1 MYFFSLFL
9 STLALFAP
17 ACVNTSA
24 SGAHDIVFVGSTPGD
39 ESVKSMLSIPVET
52 NVDFIR
58 WNMTL
63 SATNTFALDIVFGES
78 QPNTLGFKNQGYKR
92 SIKGTYVISQNVN
105 KGVNQS
111 VYRLKSDGLP
121 VEMALAKINDNL
133 LHLLAPQNQLMV
145 GNGGWSYSLNRKI
158 PVNTVAQPIT
168 IATPPTSTLDTLSQ
182 IVFDGRTPCQ
192 EIASDHPE
200 LNARASCFKLKWR
213 ITLNRDSITH
223 LPSTYTI
230 RKVVNN
236 QLGNVS
242 GKWAVIRGTAAN
254 PHAVIYQLNPDKPAE
269 AFSFLVADD
278 NVLFWLNKDN
288 EPYIGNE
295 DFSFTLNRKL

>member
-1 MYFFSLFL
+1 MPFFSLLF
-9 STLALFAP
+9 STLTLFAP
-17 ACVNTSA
+17 ACINISA
-24 SGAHDIVFVGSTPGD
+24 RGEHEVVFVGSTPGD
-39 ESVKSMLSIPVET
+39 ESVKSMLAIPAET
-52 NVDFIR
+52 KVDFIR
-58 WNMTL
+58 WNITL
-63 SATNTFALDIVFGES
+63 SPSNTFALDIVFGES
-78 QPNTLGFKNQGYKR
+78 QPNTLGFKNQGEKR
-92 SIKGTYVISQNVN
+92 SIKGTYSISQKVD
-105 KGVNQS
+105 KGVNQA
-111 VYRLKSDGLP
+111 VYHLKGGDLP
-121 VEMALAKINDNL
+121 VDMALIKINDNL
-133 LHLLAPQNQLMV
+133 LHLLNPQHQLMV
-145 GNGGWSYSLNRKI
+145 GNGGWSYSLNRKM
-158 PVNTVAQPIT
+158 PVNTTAQPIAIT
-168 IATPPTSTLDTLSQ
+168 TAPTKILDTLSQ

-200 LNARASCFKLKWR
+200 MNARASCFKLKWK
-213 ITLNRDSITH
+213 ITLKRDSITH
-223 LPSTYTI
+223 LPTTYTI

-242 GKWAVIRGTAAN
+242 GKWTIIRGTATS